1 MTQPN
6 KRVGIGLAAEEEPTP
21 PTKRL
26 ALEPNSAE
34 FLEAQNHYAKIRAEI
49 QATFIREQ
57 EAAFRKSM
65 TAKMKAEIRHGM
77 VLDVQEE
84 QRKMLV
90 KQKERLM
97 GELRKEARKQ
107 LEKEMG
113 LAPDREE
120 KLRETIRRGVREE
133 IRADWEVKIERVMRD
148 ARYEREEEVE
158 AEGEDS
164 GLGDEIEGEELS
176 NA

>member
-1 MTQPN
+1 
-6 KRVGIGLAAEEEPTP
+6 
-21 PTKRL
+21 
-26 ALEPNSAE
+26 
-34 FLEAQNHYAKIRAEI
+34 
-49 QATFIREQ
+49 
-57 EAAFRKSM
+57 M